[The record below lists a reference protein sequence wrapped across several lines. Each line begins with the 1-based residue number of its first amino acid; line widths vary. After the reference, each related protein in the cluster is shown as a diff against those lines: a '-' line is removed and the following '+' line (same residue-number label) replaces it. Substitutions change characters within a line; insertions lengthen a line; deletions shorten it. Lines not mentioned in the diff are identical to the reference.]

1 MEISSK
7 QLLNKMEE
15 LVGKA
20 KQANSEEMLKGYIL
34 AIQALC
40 DVMVNEKPSNPIM
53 NSPKI
58 SDTVKHVGNVQMR
71 TTVPI
76 TEPVKMNDA
85 NGGSIFDF

>member
-1 MEISSK
+1 MEISAK

-40 DVMVNEKPSNPIM
+40 DVMVNEKPSNLIH
-53 NSPKI
+53 SPLI
-58 SDTVKHVGNVQMR
+58 GDTVKHVGNVQTR

-76 TEPVKMNDA
+76 TEPVKMDDA